1 MTLQHAH
8 AIFILKHVVVIGE
21 GLSNLNVLL
30 GSPPLS
36 LFDMFLVIGRG
47 LGT

>member
-1 MTLQHAH
+1 MLQHVH

-21 GLSNLNVLL
+21 GLFRLNVLL
-30 GSPPLS
+30 GSLPLS
-36 LFDMFLVIGRG
+36 LFGMFLVIGRG

>member
-1 MTLQHAH
+1 MTLQHVH
-8 AIFILKHVVVIGE
+8 AVFILKQVVIGE
-21 GLSNLNVLL
+21 GLSRLNVLL

-36 LFDMFLVIGRG
+36 LFDVFLVIGKG